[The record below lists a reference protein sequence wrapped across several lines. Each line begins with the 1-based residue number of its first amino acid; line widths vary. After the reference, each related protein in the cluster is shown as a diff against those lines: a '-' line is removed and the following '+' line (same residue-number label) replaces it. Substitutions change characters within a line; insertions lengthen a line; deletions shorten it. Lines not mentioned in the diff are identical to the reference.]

1 MLMSDLSI
9 IVRGSHIHSTRKL
22 SEYGIN
28 ASEEYILMYLI
39 GHSEA
44 NQEQIA
50 KFFVLDKGTVARSLA
65 KLEKKGFIF
74 RKVNDQ
80 NQREKVITLTEKA
93 MELKQILS
101 DLLIFWKKGM
111 YAGMTDE
118 EIFAFEK
125 TVEMIADNVTK
136 ML

>member
-9 IVRGSHIHSTRKL
+9 IVRGSHVHSTRKL

-50 KFFVLDKGTVARSLA
+50 KFFMLDKGTVARSLA
-65 KLEKKGFIF
+65 KLEKKGFVF
-74 RKVNDQ
+74 RKVNDE
-80 NQREKVITLTEKA
+80 NQREKVITLTEKTLG
-93 MELKQILS
+93 LKEVLG
-101 DLLIFWKKGM
+101 DLLVDWKNGM
-111 YAGMTDE
+111 YDGMTDE
-118 EIFAFEK
+118 EILAFEK